1 MYYGYG
7 FGRFLDPT
15 YILVIL
21 AGVIALVGILLIVI
35 LP

>member
-21 AGVIALVGILLIVI
+21 AGVIVLAASCLL
-35 LP
+35 